1 MARMNKKM
9 ILTAMSAVGTASSVM
24 AATMVYC
31 RWCGSSASSVQ
42 SQTGNKRSKSPAWR
56 HEGWHEPK

>member
-1 MARMNKKM
+1 MP
-9 ILTAMSAVGTASSVM
+9 TVGSALSVM
-24 AATMVYC
+24 ADTRAYC

-56 HEGWHEPK
+56 NEGWHEPE

>member
-1 MARMNKKM
+1 MP
-9 ILTAMSAVGTASSVM
+9 AVGTASSVM

-56 HEGWHEPK
+56 NEGWHEPE